1 MNLYLQKSFA
11 YKYFVR
17 HFGENCNIL
26 KNKQNKRFMIKAKQK
41 SSVLFYHK
49 QFITHFFPC

>member
-1 MNLYLQKSFA
+1 MNLHLQKSFA